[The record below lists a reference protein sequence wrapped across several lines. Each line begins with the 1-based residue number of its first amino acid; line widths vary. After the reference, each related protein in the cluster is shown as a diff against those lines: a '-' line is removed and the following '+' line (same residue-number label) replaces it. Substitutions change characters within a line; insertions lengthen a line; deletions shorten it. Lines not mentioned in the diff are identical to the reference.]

1 MPDNGIGQ
9 YLFHGLDPAAPD
21 HVRRETFD
29 LQTAC
34 LFLFQTALTHIE
46 DRFILH
52 LPHRRPVTATHVVG
66 VNFQLWTRIDARSA
80 AQQNITALLLGIGM
94 LGIRCHINQSAE
106 FTAAGPR
113 SDALDERPA
122 RAVRD
127 QMVGTQI
134 DHTVILLQREKQHV
148 QLIGSLPS
156 VQIEPVTHIR
166 TGELARRHAKLAPG
180 GLLDLKIDECLG
192 REKLDEL
199 RIRPFEQLD
208 TNLRLTGL
216 RMQYDQPECGSARDL
231 DGQFIGIPHHQRTR
245 QVAILSEVQFAALDR
260 LESRTAENIGPL
272 HSFSL

>member
-1 MPDNGIGQ
+1 
-9 YLFHGLDPAAPD
+9 
-21 HVRRETFD
+21 
-29 LQTAC
+29 
-34 LFLFQTALTHIE
+34 
-46 DRFILH
+46 
-52 LPHRRPVTATHVVG
+52 
-66 VNFQLWTRIDARSA
+66 
-80 AQQNITALLLGIGM
+80 M

-180 GLLDLKIDECLG
+180 SLLDLKIDECLG
-192 REKLDEL
+192 REKLDKL

-260 LESRTAENIGPL
+260 LESRAAENIGPL
-272 HSFSL
+272 HGYSL

>member
-134 DHTVILLQREKQHV
+134 DHTVSCSNARNSTSN
-148 QLIGSLPS
+148 SLEAS
-156 VQIEPVTHIR
+156 
-166 TGELARRHAKLAPG
+166 
-180 GLLDLKIDECLG
+180 
-192 REKLDEL
+192 
-199 RIRPFEQLD
+199 RPFRS
-208 TNLRLTGL
+208 NR
-216 RMQYDQPECGSARDL
+216 
-231 DGQFIGIPHHQRTR
+231 
-245 QVAILSEVQFAALDR
+245 
-260 LESRTAENIGPL
+260 
-272 HSFSL
+272 